1 MLPDLAITR
10 RRSAISLTPL
20 IDVVFILLLFFM
32 LSSQFMQWRQVT
44 LSSASHQGDNP
55 AVNLFTIEVLNNQ
68 GLIEFEGQQGVF
80 TELAGL
86 QNKIGSE
93 ADALFV
99 IDVAPDV
106 TTQSVIDLLDQLKL
120 AGAQHI
126 SLAGVTE

>member
-1 MLPDLAITR
+1 MLPDLSVTR

-44 LSSASHQGDNP
+44 LSSASHQGDKKE
-55 AVNLFTIEVLNNQ
+55 VSLFTIAVLNNQ
-68 GLIEFEGQQGVF
+68 GLIEFEGQQGEF
-80 TELAGL
+80 ADLKEL

-99 IDVAPDV
+99 IDVASDV
-106 TTQSVIDLLDQLKL
+106 TTQSVIDLLDRLKL